1 MPYFF
6 TEPSLS
12 TPFLRKQKNDTK
24 YRWMATRQKP
34 YRYLMSLFLFTF
46 LRKKRVRNRPPP
58 RFAKIVLCL
67 FEIIDQKLR
76 LIPGTFF

>member
-6 TEPSLS
+6 TGKAYPLLFSGN
-12 TPFLRKQKNDTK
+12 KNDTK

-34 YRYLMSLFLFTF
+34 YRYLMSLFYSLSIE
-46 LRKKRVRNRPPP
+46 KKRVRNRPPP

-67 FEIIDQKLR
+67 FEIIDQKVR